1 MTTIQPKTLLK
12 TQWVG
17 DISQSSLTFEIRHLM
32 IAKIKGSFTDFQI
45 FVESAGDDFSTA
57 QILVRVNV
65 TSIKAGNSLRD
76 AELRKFFDASAYPY
90 IIFQS
95 KAIRAISAS
104 RFLISGE
111 LTIKNITHPIEF
123 EADYQGKWIDPQGNE
138 QARFNLTTKINR
150 LDYDLQWNYAIQD
163 TFAGT
168 EVTINAQVV
177 VGLQSEK
184 VENEPS
190 AEAQSMMAAYYTQQ
204 SQLPQISYLHRIF
217 PQSFIYF
224 KPKDLVGG
232 DFYWFDEIENKIV
245 VVVADATGH
254 GMEGSLKAMM
264 GISML
269 NQIISPETVHHP
281 REILLRLHQAIL
293 ASVRKSAGMRSSML
307 AIDAAIV
314 IIDPQKQKI
323 NYIGAGIPL
332 YIYKGG
338 ELVQVDAYR
347 FSAGSHFHAINDLN
361 STCFSYQAGDTLFLA
376 SDGFKDQYGGG
387 NFKKMGV
394 KRFRALLESA
404 AGQPF
409 DQIPDYIQ
417 NEFTTY
423 KGWVDQ
429 MDDVTLLSIRF

>member
-1 MTTIQPKTLLK
+1 
-12 TQWVG
+12 
-17 DISQSSLTFEIRHLM
+17 
-32 IAKIKGSFTDFQI
+32 
-45 FVESAGDDFSTA
+45 
-57 QILVRVNV
+57 LVRVNV

-232 DFYWFDEIENKIV
+232 DFYWFEQLEDQLILV
-245 VVVADATGH
+245 VGDATGH

-264 GISML
+264 GIAFL
-269 NQIISPETVHHP
+269 NQIINSQKVTDPAL
-281 REILLRLHQAIL
+281 ILTKLHESITE
-293 ASVRKSAGMRSSML
+293 SVKKSSHNRSSLL
-307 AIDAAIV
+307 AIDLGIV
-314 IIDPQKQKI
+314 VI
-323 NYIGAGIPL
+323 NTGAERSIQYIGAFIPL
-332 YIYKGG
+332 YLYQGNEFKVIEPYH
-338 ELVQVDAYR
+338 
-347 FSAGSHFHAINDLN
+347 FSAGSEYHTSTDLK
-361 STCFSYQAGDTLFLA
+361 TTTISYQAGDTLFL
-376 SDGFKDQYGGG
+376 STDGFKDQHSDQNPKKLGSKK
-387 NFKKMGV
+387 FKSILEDAS
-394 KRFRALLESA
+394 AL
-404 AGQPF
+404 PF
-409 DQIPDYIQ
+409 GEINDFIL
-417 NEFTTY
+417 NEFLTY
-423 KGWVDQ
+423 KGTAEQVD
-429 MDDVTLLSIRF
+429 DLTLFGIRF